1 MWSRGWVI
9 WLVVAAVWTGAAQGR
24 DFSPIP
30 TRFSQTIDIP
40 PRRQWNAND
49 GYCGETSFISA
60 GLYFGQYCSQFTA
73 RSLASPGVAQ
83 SSSLSQLLL
92 GTNDVEAARRMR
104 LEAVPF
110 YSHTQRNTEEF
121 FAWLESAFMRGHVVI
136 LGVFNNTRALD
147 EDDRGSSIYD
157 HIVPMLEL
165 GSRVRLDGEVRRS
178 RPSDVITFSDN
189 GLYGPIGDPPRRP
202 MLYSYRLRTFPRTRS
217 EANAPRGPIYSL
229 RPSPENFAVA
239 ITGIVDLD
247 GVTIPVRLTSSLD
260 GEPEMINGSD
270 TPPVPAPLTLT
281 ATVTIPDQTVAYT
294 LYRYDDFAKVP
305 AAGFNASADRAVQ
318 TWDIPAGS
326 GPTFVTEIQTMSAA
340 TVVLRAVPQ
349 SAP

>member
-1 MWSRGWVI
+1 M
-9 WLVVAAVWTGAAQGR
+9 WLVVVAVWTAGAGAR
-24 DFSPIP
+24 DFTPIP

-40 PRRQWNAND
+40 PRRQWNANS

-73 RSLASPGVAQ
+73 RSLASPGVPQ
-83 SSSLSQLLL
+83 SLESSQLLL
-92 GTNDVEAARRMR
+92 GINDVEAARKMR

-110 YSHTQRNTEEF
+110 YSHTQHDTAEF

-147 EDDRGSSIYD
+147 EDDRGSGLYD

-165 GSRVRLDGEVRRS
+165 GARIRLDAEVRRS

-202 MLYSYRLRTFPRTRS
+202 MRYSYRLRTFPRTRS
-217 EANAPRGPIYSL
+217 AANARRGPIYSL

-260 GEPEMINGSD
+260 GEPEMTHGSD
-270 TPPVPAPLTLT
+270 TPPAPIPLTLT
-281 ATVTIPDQTVAYT
+281 ATVTIPDQSVAYT
-294 LYRYDDFAKVP
+294 LYRYDDFAQVP

-318 TWDIPAGS
+318 TWEIPAGS
-326 GPTFVTEIQTMSAA
+326 GPTFTTTIDTMSDA